1 MTAFRGISHL
11 QEAEPH
17 KAVRRDFVSAPKFQM
32 THSDSVLAG
41 RDLDSCLLEDARE
54 QPIQLLTACR
64 LTYSLPLGEQ
74 GGRGETELTRG
85 SKDEAFR

>member
-1 MTAFRGISHL
+1 MSERERKTEKIVIAFRGISHL

-41 RDLDSCLLEDARE
+41 RDLDSSCLLEDARE
-54 QPIQLLTACR
+54 QLIQLLTACR
-64 LTYSLPLGEQ
+64 TNLLIASP
-74 GGRGETELTRG
+74 
-85 SKDEAFR
+85 